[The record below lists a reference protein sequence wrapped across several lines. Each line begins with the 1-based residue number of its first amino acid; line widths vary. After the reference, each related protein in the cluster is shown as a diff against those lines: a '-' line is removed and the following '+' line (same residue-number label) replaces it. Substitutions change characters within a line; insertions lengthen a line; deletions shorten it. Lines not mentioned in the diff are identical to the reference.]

1 MIRRITA
8 LVTAVMMALL
18 LSVTVFA
25 ADNPGGDHGLLIDER
40 DIFTSD
46 EEDKINDLLLTTA
59 RTIHMNVAVLMPELI
74 TSTEQETCDNVISTY
89 FDRDSSSI
97 VLMLPPGRLR
107 LRRLD
112 FLHQPRRRC
121 VPLSAGLPLGRGVLR
136 TGQR

>member
-74 TSTEQETCDNVISTY
+74 TSTEQEACDNVISTY

-97 VLMLPPGRLR
+97 VLMLPR
-107 LRRLD
+107 
-112 FLHQPRRRC
+112 
-121 VPLSAGLPLGRGVLR
+121 
-136 TGQR
+136 